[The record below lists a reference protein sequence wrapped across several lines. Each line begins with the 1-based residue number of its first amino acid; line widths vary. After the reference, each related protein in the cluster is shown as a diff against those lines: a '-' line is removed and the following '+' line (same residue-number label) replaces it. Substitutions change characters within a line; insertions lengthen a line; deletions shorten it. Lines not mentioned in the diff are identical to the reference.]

1 MKTKFV
7 NVWDNRRW
15 GYIGYIILQVE
26 ESDIFLTEKKY
37 ILSVI

>member
-26 ESDIFLTEKKY
+26 ESDIFLTEKNLFFHIY
-37 ILSVI
+37 